1 MKLFLD
7 SCYLAYLRY
16 AADDRIAD
24 YVTSLLRHATDMQA
38 ELVTNMIAIDEAV
51 WLLVKKYG
59 VPQEEVF
66 ELVNRLL
73 PLLSIV
79 PLDSEDYASM
89 KQTMLTYSLRP
100 SDSLHIASVKKSQAT
115 YLVSEDKDFDKI
127 PTIKRLWLD
136 VRARQGSS
144 HLPGDLGKP
153 A

>member
-1 MKLFLD
+1 
-7 SCYLAYLRY
+7 
-16 AADDRIAD
+16 
-24 YVTSLLRHATDMQA
+24 MQA
-38 ELVTNMIAIDEAV
+38 ELATNMIAIDEAV

>member
-1 MKLFLD
+1 LKLFLD
-7 SCYLAYLRY
+7 SCYIVYLRY

-24 YVTSLLRHATDMQA
+24 YVTSLLRQATDLRA
-38 ELVTNMIAIDEAV
+38 ELLTNMIVIDEAV

-66 ELVNRLL
+66 ELVDRLL

-89 KQTMLTYSLRP
+89 KQTMLKYNLRP
-100 SDSLHIASVKKSQAT
+100 SDSLLIASVKKSQAT
-115 YLVSEDKDFDKI
+115 HLVSEDKDFDKI
-127 PTIKRLWLD
+127 PTIKRVWVD
-136 VRARQGSS
+136 VRSRQGSS
-144 HLPGDLGKP
+144 HRPGDLGKP